1 MTAKR
6 KKTTSSR
13 RLIRYIFIAIAVI
26 LVVAGIKVASFYN
39 QVFGPNIQTPDKKE
53 FYLYIPTGSTYEDV
67 VALLDSKNM
76 IKNRQT
82 FDWAAKKKNYPE
94 NIHAGRYLVK
104 YNMSNNELLN
114 TLRAGLQ
121 EPVDVVINVARKPED
136 LAEKI
141 SVQIE
146 PGKEAILEL
155 LRDEE
160 YLKQY
165 DFNRETVLGMFIPNT
180 YEFWW
185 NTSADDFFK
194 RMYKE
199 YKKFWN
205 YERTGRAKEIQLTPN
220 QVITL
225 ASIIINETNKEDE
238 YRRIAGLYINRL
250 DVGMRLQADPTVK
263 YALGDFERKRILK
276 DDTFVD
282 SPYNTY
288 LHDGLP
294 PGPISLPSVRAIDA
308 VLKYEKHDYLYFCA
322 KEDFSGYHNFART
335 LDQHNKNARLYQK
348 ALNRRKILK

>member
-1 MTAKR
+1 MR
-6 KKTTSSR
+6 SKKKKSTSSR
-13 RLIRYIFIAIAVI
+13 RLIRYIFIVIAVI

-39 QVFGPNIQTPDKKE
+39 QVFGPNVQTPEKKE

-67 VALLDSKNM
+67 VALLNSENM

-82 FDWAAKKKNYPE
+82 FDWAAKKKKYPA
-94 NIHAGRYLVK
+94 NVNPGRYLVK

-114 TLRAGLQ
+114 MLRSGLQ
-121 EPVDVVINVARKPED
+121 EPVDVVINVARTPED

-146 PGKEAILEL
+146 PKKEDMLAL
-155 LRDEE
+155 LSDED

-165 DFNRETVLGMFIPNT
+165 GFNRETVIGMFIPNT

-185 NTSADDFFK
+185 NTSADDFIK
-194 RMYKE
+194 RMNKE

-205 YERTGRAKEIQLTPN
+205 HERTGRAKEASFTPN

-225 ASIIINETNKEDE
+225 ASIIINETNKADE
-238 YRRIAGLYINRL
+238 YRRIAGVYINRL
-250 DVGMRLQADPTVK
+250 DKGMRLQADPTVK
-263 YALGDFERKRILK
+263 YALGDFERKRILTH
-276 DDTFVD
+276 DTFVD

-294 PGPISLPSVRAIDA
+294 PGPISLPTVKAIDA
-308 VLKYEKHDYLYFCA
+308 VLQYEKHDYLYFCA

>member
-1 MTAKR
+1 MRPKK

-13 RLIRYIFIAIAVI
+13 RLIRYIFIVIAVI
-26 LVVAGIKVASFYN
+26 LVFAGIKVASFYN
-39 QVFGPNIQTPDKKE
+39 QVFGPNVQTPEKKE
-53 FYLYIPTGSTYEDV
+53 FHLYIPTGSTYEDV
-67 VALLDSKNM
+67 VALLNSENM

-82 FDWAAKKKNYPE
+82 FDWAAKKKKYPA
-94 NIHAGRYLVK
+94 NVHPGRYLVK

-114 TLRAGLQ
+114 MLRSGLQ
-121 EPVDVVINVARKPED
+121 QPVDVVINVARTPED

-141 SVQIE
+141 STQIE
-146 PGKEAILEL
+146 PGKEDILAL
-155 LRDEE
+155 LRDET

-165 DFNRETVLGMFIPNT
+165 GFNRETILGMFIPDT

-185 NTSADDFFK
+185 NTSADDFIK
-194 RMYKE
+194 RMHKE

-205 YERTGRAKEIQLTPN
+205 YERAGRAKEIQLTPN
-220 QVITL
+220 QVISL

-250 DVGMRLQADPTVK
+250 DIGMRLQADPTVK

-276 DDTFVD
+276 DDTYID

-294 PGPISLPSVRAIDA
+294 PGPISLPTVKAIDA

-322 KEDFSGYHNFART
+322 RDDFSGYHNFART

>member
-1 MTAKR
+1 MSS
-6 KKTTSSR
+6 KKKKSTSSR
-13 RLIRYIFIAIAVI
+13 RLIRYIFIVIAAI
-26 LVVAGIKVASFYN
+26 LVFAGIKVASFYN
-39 QVFGPNIQTPDKKE
+39 QVFGPNVQTPEKKE

-67 VALLDSKNM
+67 VALLNSEDM

-82 FDWAAKKKNYPE
+82 FDWAAKKKKYPA
-94 NIHAGRYLVK
+94 NVNPGRYLVK

-114 TLRAGLQ
+114 MLRSGLQ
-121 EPVDVVINVARKPED
+121 EPVDVVINVARTPED

-146 PGKEAILEL
+146 PGKEDILAL
-155 LRDEE
+155 LRDED
-160 YLKQY
+160 YLKQVG
-165 DFNRETVLGMFIPNT
+165 FNRETILGMFIPNT
-180 YEFWW
+180 YEVWW
-185 NTSADDFFK
+185 NTSADDFIK
-194 RMYKE
+194 RMHKE

-205 YERTGRAKEIQLTPN
+205 YERTGRAKEISFTSN

-238 YRRIAGLYINRL
+238 YRRIAGVYINRL
-250 DVGMRLQADPTVK
+250 NKGMRLQADPTVK

-294 PGPISLPSVRAIDA
+294 PGPISLPSVKAIDA

-322 KEDFSGYHNFART
+322 KEDFSGHHNFART